1 MVKSSV
7 GLGLF
12 LFASVVS
19 AYQRVP
25 VLEGHEVNANISA
38 EGLNRIAVEDD
49 KIVSVKG
56 TTGEF
61 SLDKDDALGQIYI
74 KPETKD
80 KPIHVYV
87 STEKGNTYSL
97 NLTSSEISPE
107 SIVLIPEQ
115 KIEHPFEQTA
125 SYEDSLK
132 EVVKAM
138 HNQAFDGYS
147 VDKAKVKL
155 PKVRDVHVTHLQS
168 YLGSKVSGEILEVSN
183 TSSEDM
189 LLSEAEF
196 YFEDVRAVAIVD
208 KILPAKSKTRV
219 YLVRG

>member
-1 MVKSSV
+1 MHKFM
-7 GLGLF
+7 LALIF
-12 LFASVVS
+12 LPFAVN

-38 EGLNRIAVEDD
+38 DGLNRIAVQDD
-49 KIVSVKG
+49 KVVSVKG

-61 SLDKDDALGQIYI
+61 SLEKDDALGQIYI
-74 KPETKD
+74 KPEIKD

-97 NLTSSEISPE
+97 NLSSSEISPE

-115 KIEHPFEQTA
+115 KVGHPFEQTA

-147 VDKAKVKL
+147 VDKAKIRL

-168 YLGSKVSGEILEVSN
+168 YLGSKLSGEILEVSN
-183 TSSEDM
+183 TSSEDT
-189 LLSEAEF
+189 LLNEAEF

-208 KILPAKSKTRV
+208 KVLPAKSKTRV

>member
-1 MVKSSV
+1 MRKFM
-7 GLGLF
+7 LALIF
-12 LFASVVS
+12 LPFAVN

-25 VLEGHEVNANISA
+25 VLDGYEVNANISA
-38 EGLNRIAVEDD
+38 DGLNRVAVQDD

-56 TTGEF
+56 NTGEF

-74 KPETKD
+74 KPEIKD

-87 STEKGNTYSL
+87 STEKGNTYAL

-115 KIEHPFEQTA
+115 KVEQTWERTA

-147 VDKAKVKL
+147 VDKAKIRL

-168 YLGSKVSGEILEVSN
+168 YLGSKLSGEILEVSN
-183 TSSEDM
+183 TSSEDT
-189 LLSEAEF
+189 LLNEAEF
-196 YFEDVRAVAIVD
+196 YFEDIRAVAIVD
-208 KILPAKSKTRV
+208 KVLPAKSKTRV

>member
-1 MVKSSV
+1 MIKSSV
-7 GLGLF
+7 ALALF

-25 VLEGHEVNANISA
+25 VLEGHEVNANVSA
-38 EGLNRIAVEDD
+38 DGLNRVAVQDD

-74 KPETKD
+74 KPEIKD

-115 KIEHPFEQTA
+115 KVEQSWERTA

-147 VDKAKVKL
+147 VDKARIRL

-168 YLGSKVSGEILEVSN
+168 YLGSKLSGEILEVSN
-183 TSSEDM
+183 TSSEDTF
-189 LLSEAEF
+189 LNEADF

-208 KILPAKSKTRV
+208 KVLPAKSKTRV

>member
-1 MVKSSV
+1 MHRFI
-7 GLGLF
+7 LALIF
-12 LFASVVS
+12 LPFAVN

-38 EGLNRIAVEDD
+38 DGLNRVAVQDD

-56 TTGEF
+56 TAGEF

-74 KPETKD
+74 KPEIKD

-97 NLTSSEISPE
+97 NLTSSEINPE

-115 KIEHPFEQTA
+115 KVEQTWERTA

-138 HNQAFDGYS
+138 HNQVFDGYS
-147 VDKAKVKL
+147 VDKAKIRL

-168 YLGSKVSGEILEVSN
+168 YLGSKLSGEILEASN
-183 TSSEDM
+183 TSSEDT
-189 LLSEAEF
+189 LLNEAEF

-208 KILPAKSKTRV
+208 KVLPAKSKTRV